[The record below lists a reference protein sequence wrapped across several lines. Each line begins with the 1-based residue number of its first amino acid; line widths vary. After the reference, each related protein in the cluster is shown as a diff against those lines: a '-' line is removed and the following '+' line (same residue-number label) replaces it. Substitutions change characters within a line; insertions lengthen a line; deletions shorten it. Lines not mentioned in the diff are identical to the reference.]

1 MIPAGGF
8 TAAHPLLH
16 CSIVMAR
23 LQHWTYSPPAKG
35 LSALQQTKSGPFAM
49 TPATPRTPAAAPAR
63 PTLVEAA
70 KATPAYFAPEPAGP
84 VKLRELSALDQMY
97 GYYDAA

>member
-1 MIPAGGF
+1 
-8 TAAHPLLH
+8 
-16 CSIVMAR
+16 
-23 LQHWTYSPPAKG
+23 
-35 LSALQQTKSGPFAM
+35 M
-49 TPATPRTPAAAPAR
+49 TPATPRTAAAAPAR